1 MSGGHEVVVPALRD
15 YAGRLEGDVAV
26 PQEVSDLVER
36 SDVGNRSWGVV
47 GLFVHGEYTGMLG
60 EVKDALVEMGTGL
73 RSASEKLTKAA
84 DAYDQHEQNS
94 QQLLGRILR
103 ILEDPSTASVPRMG
117 PSPQGS

>member
-26 PQEVSDLVER
+26 QQEVSDLVER

-47 GLFVHGEYTGMLG
+47 GLFVHGKYADMLG
-60 EVKDALVEMGTGL
+60 GLKDALVEMGTGL

-84 DAYDQHEQNS
+84 DAYDQHEEDS
-94 QQLLGRILR
+94 RQLLGQILEL
-103 ILEDPSTASVPRMG
+103 LEDPSTASLPRMG
-117 PSPQGS
+117 PAPQGS